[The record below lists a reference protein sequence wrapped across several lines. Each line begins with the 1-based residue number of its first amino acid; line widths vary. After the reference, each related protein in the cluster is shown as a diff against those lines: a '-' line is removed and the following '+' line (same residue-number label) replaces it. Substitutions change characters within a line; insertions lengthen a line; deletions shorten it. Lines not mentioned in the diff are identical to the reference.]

1 VSFLPGYGIRA
12 FLNGYAVSGQING
25 ATASHRRSYGDATV
39 ATTTGG
45 MSWVPGLKSGS
56 LTLKGPFD
64 GAAALQAQ
72 ITAAIG
78 VDNSVVVTVL
88 PDGDAVGKPALFCAG
103 DASEYAVDANVADTV
118 GYSFG
123 ALADDSVDMGWSLL
137 PNSAITITTTGTAV
151 DRGTVSTPSTG
162 GLAAALH
169 VTAYSGFTNV
179 AFKVQHSPDNSSWAD
194 LASFTA
200 VTAIGAQ
207 RAQVANGT
215 TVNRYLRAVA
225 TVTGVGSITP
235 LVVVAPR

>member
-25 ATASHRRSYGDATV
+25 ATASHRRSYGDTTV

-88 PDGDAVGKPALFCAG
+88 PDGDAVGKP
-103 DASEYAVDANVADTV
+103 
-118 GYSFG
+118 
-123 ALADDSVDMGWSLL
+123 
-137 PNSAITITTTGTAV
+137 
-151 DRGTVSTPSTG
+151 
-162 GLAAALH
+162 
-169 VTAYSGFTNV
+169 
-179 AFKVQHSPDNSSWAD
+179 
-194 LASFTA
+194 
-200 VTAIGAQ
+200 
-207 RAQVANGT
+207 
-215 TVNRYLRAVA
+215 RAVLRRGRL
-225 TVTGVGSITP
+225 GVRRGRQRGRYRR
-235 LVVVAPR
+235 LLLRRARG